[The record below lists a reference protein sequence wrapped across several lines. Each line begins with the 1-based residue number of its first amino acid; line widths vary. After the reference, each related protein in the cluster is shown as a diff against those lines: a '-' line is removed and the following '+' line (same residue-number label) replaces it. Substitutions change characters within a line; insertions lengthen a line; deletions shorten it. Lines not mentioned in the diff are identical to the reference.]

1 MESLKRRVISISLI
15 MTLII
20 TLGAMNSKTYAV
32 SKIQTVSSLKDAKYA
47 TMDRAPRISFD
58 RKQKDG
64 LVVYLTDNGLPT
76 DIKIYKVSEKGE
88 TLIKT
93 TFKNVEDK
101 NITAGTKV
109 MTQLSM
115 KQLFGTSNP
124 KADELTK
131 IKIVARDSSKSTT
144 DLSLNNFIT
153 ATYIIKNEE
162 KTHEDSAGKKYS
174 TYFSINMA
182 ARWSLVKL
190 DEKKDDSL
198 SNYVFR
204 IIDNNSID
212 GITVI
217 DRNNNNNVVLDR
229 AFYNARKTVD
239 IPLSDIISNL
249 KINDSKYF
257 RVNLMINSEGTIRV
271 EDTTFRFSNVK
282 VKEETKTDT
291 DKKEETKTDTDKK
304 EETKTDT
311 DKKEETKTDTDK
323 KEETKTDTDKKEE
336 TKTDTDKKEETKT
349 DTDKKEETKTDTDKK
364 EETKT
369 DTDKKEEAKKQA
381 IKIALPQGIDAK
393 NLVYGDT
400 GTISVAYENVD
411 QDKQNV
417 KWNAVYK
424 ESGKSVSSGE
434 FGLNEKGVYAIG
446 KVDKEKTIVIS
457 ATLQS
462 NNDVKAETEITVKP
476 VEVNLEDQTMNLG
489 DSVIL
494 KDKVTINNI
503 NSDRLKNNIKYKVKT
518 ANKDNRIQSSD
529 DSKVE
534 YLPQPGAE
542 YSSKQAEEQVTLTLY
557 DDTNKTTVAEKTINV
572 IGKSVTMNAKYTG
585 ESLVYGKEIPLNVET
600 IQTEFTNVNDE
611 IKNNIVYYYDI
622 SDENSINYVRCT
634 DLGIKAYNGVEKTT
648 DIKVNVMALYNL
660 RTVAEQQVTIKMEPV
675 YKFSMDRAPR
685 SVAKLNNG
693 IIEITVSDKGKNVHV
708 AIQRD
713 SGTDY
718 GKRKYKTISSKDY
731 DDYGII
737 MKNNDNPKSENVTIQ
752 IKASDYFKAFK
763 NHYNDKNYYSTY
775 VKPDK
780 NEKTMRLRIVATDN
794 GGLKSYSVIKFKML
808 SNSQVDYLVDT
819 PQISYNTLTTD
830 SKNLTMLMNAGKGTT
845 SELKSQFEKSGKMGF
860 VSITDLNANKDLFT
874 QAEGKDLTTT
884 GSLNITKA
892 KLSDGMWKLKV
903 YVTNGSAARV
913 EEIKIKQPE
922 AQGVKVTGVLE
933 EVKEDKVTGVLEEV
947 KE

>member
-20 TLGAMNSKTYAV
+20 TLGAMNSKTYAA

-323 KEETKTDTDKKEE
+323 KEE
-336 TKTDTDKKEETKT
+336 
-349 DTDKKEETKTDTDKK
+349 
-364 EETKT
+364 
-369 DTDKKEEAKKQA
+369 AKKQA

-424 ESGKSVSSGE
+424 DSGKSVSSGE

-518 ANKDNRIQSSD
+518 ANKDNRIQLSD

-557 DDTNKTTVAEKTINV
+557 DDANKTTVAEKTINV

-622 SDENSINYVRCT
+622 SDENTMKYVKRT
-634 DLGIKAYNGVEKTT
+634 DSGIKAYNGVEKTT

-713 SGTDY
+713 FGTDY

>member
-15 MTLII
+15 MMLII
-20 TLGAMNSKTYAV
+20 TLGAMNSKAYAV
-32 SKIQTVSSLKDAKYA
+32 TKIQTVSSLKNAKYA
-47 TMDRAPRISFD
+47 TMDRAPRIRFD
-58 RKQKDG
+58 ITQKDS
-64 LVVYLTDNGLPT
+64 LLVYLTDNGLPT

-162 KTHEDSAGKKYS
+162 KTRKDSKGKEYS

-182 ARWSLVKL
+182 ARWNLVKI

-198 SNYVFR
+198 TNYVFR
-204 IIDNNSID
+204 IIDSNSID

-229 AFYNARKTVD
+229 AFYNAKKSVD
-239 IPLSDIISNL
+239 IPLSDIVSNL

-257 RVNLMINSEGTIRV
+257 RVNLVINSEGTIRV
-271 EDTTFRFSNVK
+271 EDTTFRFTGVK
-282 VKEETKTDT
+282 VKEENSTTTDNKDTTTDNKDTTTDNKDTSKDNKDTTTDNKDTSKDNKDTTTDNKNDKT
-291 DKKEETKTDTDKK
+291 EEV
-304 EETKTDT
+304 
-311 DKKEETKTDTDK
+311 
-323 KEETKTDTDKKEE
+323 
-336 TKTDTDKKEETKT
+336 
-349 DTDKKEETKTDTDKK
+349 
-364 EETKT
+364 
-369 DTDKKEEAKKQA
+369 KKQA
-381 IKIALPQGIDAK
+381 IKIALPQDIDAK

-400 GTISVAYENVD
+400 GTISVEYENVD

-417 KWNAVYK
+417 SWSAVYK
-424 ESGKSVSSGE
+424 DSGKSVSSDE
-434 FGLNEKGVYAIG
+434 IGLNGKGAYFIG
-446 KVDKEKTIVIS
+446 KIDKEKTIVIS

-462 NNDVKAETEITVKP
+462 NKDVKAETEITVKP
-476 VEVNLEDQTMNLG
+476 IEVNLADQIMNLG
-489 DSVIL
+489 DSTIL

-503 NSDRLKNNIKYKVKT
+503 NAGRLKNNIECKFKK
-518 ANKDNRIQSSD
+518 ADKDARIQLSD

-534 YLPQPGAE
+534 YLMQPGAE
-542 YSSKQAEEQVTLTLY
+542 YSDKQAEEQVTLTLY
-557 DDTNKTTVAEKTINV
+557 DDENKTTVAEKTINV
-572 IGKSVTMNAKYTG
+572 IGRAVTMSAKYTG
-585 ESLVYGKEIPLNVET
+585 ETLVYNKEITLNATT

-622 SDENSINYVRCT
+622 IDENSSNYVLRT
-634 DLGIKAYNGVEKTT
+634 DSGIKAYNGVEKTT
-648 DIKVNVMALYNL
+648 YIKVNVSALYNS
-660 RTVAEQQVTIKMEPV
+660 RTVAEQQVSIKMEPI
-675 YKFSMDRAPR
+675 YKFSIDRAPR
-685 SVAKLNNG
+685 SVAELNNG
-693 IIEITVSDKGKNVHV
+693 IIEITVTDKGKDVHA

-713 SGTDY
+713 YGTDS

-737 MKNNDNPKSENVTIQ
+737 MQNNDDSKSENVTIQ
-752 IKASDYFKAFK
+752 IKATDYFKAFK
-763 NHYNDKNYYSTY
+763 NHYNDKNYYSTNT
-775 VKPDK
+775 KPDS
-780 NEKTMRLRIVATDN
+780 NEKTMRIRIVATDK

-808 SNSQVDYLVDT
+808 SNTQVDYLVDT

-830 SKNLTMLMNAGKGTT
+830 SKNLTMKMNAGKGTT
-845 SELKSQFEKSGKMGF
+845 SELKSQFEASGKMGF

-874 QAEGKDLTTT
+874 KTDGKDLTTT

-892 KLSDGMWKLKV
+892 KVSDDMWKLKV
-903 YVTNGSAARV
+903 YVTNGSTARV
-913 EEIKIKQPE
+913 EEVKIKEPVI
-922 AQGVKVTGVLE
+922 QGVEDNSGVDKAVLE
-933 EVKEDKVTGVLEEV
+933 KEDKVKAVLEQVEEDKVKAVLEKV
-947 KE
+947 KEN

>member
-20 TLGAMNSKTYAV
+20 TLGAMNSKTYAA

-109 MTQLSM
+109 MTQLSK

-204 IIDNNSID
+204 IIDNNLID

-271 EDTTFRFSNVK
+271 EDTTFRVSNVK
-282 VKEETKTDT
+282 VKEETKTDTDKKEDTKTDT

-311 DKKEETKTDTDK
+311 DKKEEN
-323 KEETKTDTDKKEE
+323 
-336 TKTDTDKKEETKT
+336 KTDTDKKEETKT

-400 GTISVAYENVD
+400 GTISVEYENVD

-424 ESGKSVSSGE
+424 DDGKSVSSNE
-434 FGLNEKGVYAIG
+434 IGLNGKGAYFIG
-446 KVDKEKTIVIS
+446 KVDKEKTMVIS
-457 ATLQS
+457 ATLES
-462 NNDVKAETEITVKP
+462 NKDVKAETEITVKP
-476 VEVNLEDQTMNLG
+476 VEVNLDDQTLNYG
-489 DSVIL
+489 DIVTLS
-494 KDKVTINNI
+494 DKVEIKNI
-503 NSDRLKNNIKYKVKT
+503 NADRLKNNIKY
-518 ANKDNRIQSSD
+518 
-529 DSKVE
+529 E
-534 YLPQPGAE
+534 F
-542 YSSKQAEEQVTLTLY
+542 KQNDESTGIRLY
-557 DDTNKTTVAEKTINV
+557 DDSRVEYASSPAKSKITLTVNDSDNKTVLAEKTINV
-572 IGKSVTMNAKYTG
+572 TGREVELSVSYQ
-585 ESLVYGKEIPLNVET
+585 GKELAYDRDVSLNTFTFPAELKNVNEDVMGKIKYYYEIADEESGRIIKFYDSVLHVESGVR
-600 IQTEFTNVNDE
+600 EKTNVKINV
-611 IKNNIVYYYDI
+611 IARLDI
-622 SDENSINYVRCT
+622 LE
-634 DLGIKAYNGVEKTT
+634 
-648 DIKVNVMALYNL
+648 
-660 RTVAEQQVTIKMEPV
+660 VAKQTVTIPV
-675 YKFSMDRAPR
+675 YPLYKFSTDRAPTSTAEVKDNKVYI
-685 SVAKLNNG
+685 SVIDGGTN
-693 IIEITVSDKGKNVHV
+693 ITAG
-708 AIQRD
+708 IQRD
-713 SGTDY
+713 YGTKD
-718 GKRKYKTISSKDY
+718 GKRQYKTISSKDY
-731 DDYGII
+731 ASYGIE
-737 MKNNDNPKSENVTIQ
+737 MVGDKDSKSKEVKITIDAA
-752 IKASDYFKAFK
+752 KYFAAFK
-763 NHYNDKNYYSTY
+763 KNYDVKDYYSTNT
-775 VKPDK
+775 KPD
-780 NEKTMRLRIVATDN
+780 EKEDTMRIRIVARDN
-794 GGLKSYSVIKFKML
+794 GGLKSYSVIKFDMASAKKIG
-808 SNSQVDYLVDT
+808 NFVDT
-819 PQISYNTLTTD
+819 PQITYNKITTD
-830 SKNLTMLMNAGKGTT
+830 SSKLTMTMNAGKGTT
-845 SELKSQFEKSGKMGF
+845 TELKNKFETSGKMGF
-860 VSITDLNANKDLFT
+860 ATITDLNSGKILFT
-874 QAEGKDLTTT
+874 KTDGKDLTST
-884 GSLNITKA
+884 GALTIIRATP
-892 KLSDGMWKLKV
+892 SDGMWKIKV
-903 YVTNGSAARV
+903 HVTNGSTARV
-913 EEIKIKQPE
+913 EEIKIKQPVT
-922 AQGVKVTGVLE
+922 QGVKVTGVLE
-933 EVKEDKVTGVLEEV
+933 EVKENKVTGVLEEV
-947 KE
+947 K

>member
-109 MTQLSM
+109 MTQLSK

-271 EDTTFRFSNVK
+271 EDTTFRVSNVK
-282 VKEETKTDT
+282 V
-291 DKKEETKTDTDKK
+291 
-304 EETKTDT
+304 
-311 DKKEETKTDTDK
+311 
-323 KEETKTDTDKKEE
+323 
-336 TKTDTDKKEETKT
+336 
-349 DTDKKEETKTDTDKK
+349 KEETKTDTDKK

-400 GTISVAYENVD
+400 GTISVEYENVD

-424 ESGKSVSSGE
+424 DDGKSVSSNE
-434 FGLNEKGVYAIG
+434 IGLNGKGAYFIG
-446 KVDKEKTIVIS
+446 KVDKEKTMVIS
-457 ATLQS
+457 ATLES
-462 NNDVKAETEITVKP
+462 NKDVKAETEITVKP
-476 VEVNLEDQTMNLG
+476 VEVNLDDQTLNYG
-489 DSVIL
+489 DIVTLS
-494 KDKVTINNI
+494 DKVEIKNI
-503 NSDRLKNNIKYKVKT
+503 NADRLKNNIKY
-518 ANKDNRIQSSD
+518 
-529 DSKVE
+529 E
-534 YLPQPGAE
+534 F
-542 YSSKQAEEQVTLTLY
+542 KQNDESTGIRLY
-557 DDTNKTTVAEKTINV
+557 DDSRVEYASSPAKSKITLTVNDSDNKTVLAEKTINV
-572 IGKSVTMNAKYTG
+572 TGREVELSVSYQ
-585 ESLVYGKEIPLNVET
+585 GKELAYDRDVSLNTFTFPAELKNVNEDVMGKIKYYYEIADEESGRIIKFYDSVLHVESGVR
-600 IQTEFTNVNDE
+600 EKTNVKINV
-611 IKNNIVYYYDI
+611 IARLDI
-622 SDENSINYVRCT
+622 LE
-634 DLGIKAYNGVEKTT
+634 
-648 DIKVNVMALYNL
+648 
-660 RTVAEQQVTIKMEPV
+660 VAKQTVTIPV
-675 YKFSMDRAPR
+675 YPLYKFSTDRAPTSTAEVKDNKVYI
-685 SVAKLNNG
+685 SVIDGGTN
-693 IIEITVSDKGKNVHV
+693 ITAG
-708 AIQRD
+708 IQRD
-713 SGTDY
+713 YGTKD
-718 GKRKYKTISSKDY
+718 GKRQYKTISSKDY
-731 DDYGII
+731 ASYGIE
-737 MKNNDNPKSENVTIQ
+737 MVGDKDSKSKEVKITIDAA
-752 IKASDYFKAFK
+752 KYFAAFK
-763 NHYNDKNYYSTY
+763 KNYDVKDYYSTNT
-775 VKPDK
+775 KPD
-780 NEKTMRLRIVATDN
+780 EKEDTMRIRIVARDN
-794 GGLKSYSVIKFKML
+794 GGLKSYSVIKFDMASAKKIG
-808 SNSQVDYLVDT
+808 NFVDT
-819 PQISYNTLTTD
+819 PQITYNKITTD
-830 SKNLTMLMNAGKGTT
+830 SSKLTMTMNAGKGTT
-845 SELKSQFEKSGKMGF
+845 TELKNKFETSGKMGF
-860 VSITDLNANKDLFT
+860 ATITDLNSGKILFT
-874 QAEGKDLTTT
+874 KTDGKDLTST
-884 GSLNITKA
+884 GALTIIRATP
-892 KLSDGMWKLKV
+892 SDGMWKIKV
-903 YVTNGSAARV
+903 HVTNGSTARV
-913 EEIKIKQPE
+913 EEIKIKQPVT
-922 AQGVKVTGVLE
+922 QGVKVTGVLE
-933 EVKEDKVTGVLEEV
+933 EVKENKVTGVLEEV
-947 KE
+947 K

>member
-20 TLGAMNSKTYAV
+20 TLGAMNSKTYAA

-109 MTQLSM
+109 MTQLSK

-271 EDTTFRFSNVK
+271 EDTTFRVSNVK
-282 VKEETKTDT
+282 V
-291 DKKEETKTDTDKK
+291 KEETKTDTDKK

-400 GTISVAYENVD
+400 GTISVEYENVD

-424 ESGKSVSSGE
+424 DSGKSASSGE

-518 ANKDNRIQSSD
+518 ANKDNRIQLSD

-622 SDENSINYVRCT
+622 SDENTMKYVKRT
-634 DLGIKAYNGVEKTT
+634 DSGIKAYNGVEKTT

-737 MKNNDNPKSENVTIQ
+737 MQNNDDSKSENVTIQ

-819 PQISYNTLTTD
+819 PQISYNTRTTD

-947 KE
+947 K

>member
-20 TLGAMNSKTYAV
+20 TLGAMNSKTYAA

-109 MTQLSM
+109 MTQLSK

-182 ARWSLVKL
+182 ARWRLVKL

-291 DKKEETKTDTDKK
+291 EKKEEIKTDT
-304 EETKTDT
+304 E
-311 DKKEETKTDTDK
+311 
-323 KEETKTDTDKKEE
+323 
-336 TKTDTDKKEETKT
+336 
-349 DTDKKEETKTDTDKK
+349 KKEETKTDTDKK

-381 IKIALPQGIDAK
+381 IKIELPQGIDAN
-393 NLVYGDT
+393 NLIYGDT
-400 GTISVAYENVD
+400 GIISVEYENVD

-417 KWNAVYK
+417 SWSVVYK
-424 ESGKSVSSGE
+424 DSGKSV
-434 FGLNEKGVYAIG
+434 GLDEITLNDKGAYFIG
-446 KVDKEKTIVIS
+446 KVDKEETMVIS

-462 NNDVKAETEITVKP
+462 NKDVKAEAEITVKP
-476 VEVNLEDQTMNLG
+476 VEVNLEDQTLNYGDIVNL
-489 DSVIL
+489 S
-494 KDKVTINNI
+494 DKVEIKNVNA
-503 NSDRLKNNIKYKVKT
+503 DRLKNNIKY
-518 ANKDNRIQSSD
+518 
-529 DSKVE
+529 E
-534 YLPQPGAE
+534 F
-542 YSSKQAEEQVTLTLY
+542 KQNDESTGIRLY
-557 DDTNKTTVAEKTINV
+557 DDSRVEYASSPAKSQITLTVNDSDNKKVLAEKTINV
-572 IGKSVTMNAKYTG
+572 TG
-585 ESLVYGKEIPLNVET
+585 RKVELSASYNGKELAYEREVGLSTVTFPVELK
-600 IQTEFTNVNDE
+600 NVNEDVMKK
-611 IKNNIVYYYDI
+611 IKYYYEIADKDSKNILRIKDDI
-622 SDENSINYVRCT
+622 LQVTS
-634 DLGIKAYNGVEKTT
+634 GVEEKTEVKINVIARM
-648 DIKVNVMALYNL
+648 DILE
-660 RTVAEQQVTIKMEPV
+660 VAKQTVTIPV
-675 YKFSMDRAPR
+675 YPLYKFSTDRAPTSTAEVKENKVYV
-685 SVAKLNNG
+685 SVIDGGTN
-693 IIEITVSDKGKNVHV
+693 ITAG
-708 AIQRD
+708 IQRD
-713 SGTDY
+713 YGTKE
-718 GKRKYKTISSKDY
+718 GKRQYKTISSKDY
-731 DDYGII
+731 SSYGIE
-737 MKNNDNPKSENVTIQ
+737 MVGNKDSKSKEVKITIDAA
-752 IKASDYFKAFK
+752 KYFAAFK
-763 NHYNDKNYYSTY
+763 KNYNVKDYYSTNT
-775 VKPDK
+775 KPD
-780 NEKTMRLRIVATDN
+780 EKEDTMRIRIVARDN
-794 GGLKSYSVIKFKML
+794 GGLKSYSVIKFDMASAKKIG
-808 SNSQVDYLVDT
+808 NFVDT
-819 PQISYNTLTTD
+819 PQITYNKITTD
-830 SKNLTMLMNAGKGTT
+830 SSKLTMTMNAGKGTT
-845 SELKSQFEKSGKMGF
+845 TELKNKFETSGKMGF
-860 VSITDLNANKDLFT
+860 ATITDLSSGKILFT
-874 QAEGKDLTTT
+874 KTDGKDLTPT
-884 GSLNITKA
+884 GALTIIRATP
-892 KLSDGMWKLKV
+892 SDGMWKIKV
-903 YVTNGSAARV
+903 HVTNGSTARV
-913 EEIKIKQPE
+913 EEIKIKQPVT
-922 AQGVKVTGVLE
+922 QGVKVTGVLE
-933 EVKEDKVTGVLEEV
+933 EVKENKVTGVLEEV
-947 KE
+947 K